1 MTINMI
7 SKDFKQARAIL
18 RDAHIRVNA
27 DIHNKNSVG
36 QLKILKARE
45 ENISF
50 EIGLAE
56 RICGDNDKYP
66 YRSSYYLTSFFQDLG
81 FNYEHDGTTRRFW
94 VRDVLLEMDVS
105 QLSLIIENGL
115 FRKQDFRNP
124 KLRPVDKRNLP
135 ENEFL
140 NEAIQDFKNFI
151 DDSINANE
159 NVNLEQVLNLNVN
172 IELLYENL
180 PLTKDEEL
188 NKLIGEAKERFF
200 NSGDRQIALEKFWD
214 SFERLKTFYYPDKKH
229 STDVL
234 INKLTIDLQRE
245 VFDNEFDTLTK
256 IGNNYRI
263 RHHETDKKSISVENQ
278 VKYLFFRMLAL
289 IDLSLS
295 VVNETPEP

>member
-105 QLSLIIENGL
+105 QLSFIIEKGL

-200 NSGDRQIALEKFWD
+200 NSGDRQIALEKLWD

>member
-1 MTINMI
+1 MTISVI
-7 SKDFKQARAIL
+7 SKDFKQAGAIL

-27 DIHNKNSVG
+27 DIHDKNSVG

-81 FNYEHDGTTRRFW
+81 FNYAHDGTTRRFW

-105 QLSLIIENGL
+105 QLSFIIEKGL
-115 FRKQDFRNP
+115 FRKQDYRNP
-124 KLRPVDKRNLP
+124 QLRPADKRNLL
-135 ENEFL
+135 ENEFID
-140 NEAIQDFKNFI
+140 EAIQDFKNFI

-159 NVNLEQVLNLNVN
+159 TVNLEQVLNLNVN

-180 PLTKDEEL
+180 PMTKDEEL

-200 NSGDRQIALEKFWD
+200 NSGDRQIAIEKLWD
-214 SFERLKTFYYPDKKH
+214 AFERLKTFYYPDKKH

-234 INKLTIDLQRE
+234 INKLAIDLQRE
-245 VFDNEFDTLTK
+245 IFDNEFDALTK
-256 IGNNYRI
+256 IGNSYRI
-263 RHHETDKKSISVENQ
+263 RHHETDKKPISVENQ

-295 VVNETPEP
+295 VVNETLEP